1 MRYSPLLHSSGG
13 HRLQMIVGFFA
24 GAGDYNDVGALL
36 NSLSAEYPAT
46 WFYSVDTDLA
56 QDVADRC
63 NISAIPSVQVTL
75 VTSSCVKLPAT

>member
-1 MRYSPLLHSSGG
+1 
-13 HRLQMIVGFFA
+13 MIVGFFA
-24 GAGDYNDVGALL
+24 GAGDNNDVGALL

-63 NISAIPSVQVTL
+63 NISAVPSVQVA
-75 VTSSCVKLPAT
+75 VVASFHVKAAC